1 MYLRNVALIRL
12 TIFWDKRKSNP
23 GWMHLPLE
31 EETKHFWTLK
41 VEELAAS
48 CGTGIK
54 VQLASPS
61 PPVWGSGEISKH

>member
-1 MYLRNVALIRL
+1 
-12 TIFWDKRKSNP
+12 
-23 GWMHLPLE
+23 MHLPLE